1 MYCDT
6 VAIAGAAATVHPSLY
21 EVPSSPPKVSADVIH
36 LASKL
41 QAKKSLRTF
50 DSHESFDITCHA
62 V

>member
-36 LASKL
+36 LAKK
-41 QAKKSLRTF
+41 QA
-50 DSHESFDITCHA
+50 SFKPRGALELLIPMNLLT
-62 V
+62 